1 MKFLFGWAIKLS
13 FLAAVA
19 LVMTGQVKV
28 SLPEKIMGYEVPP
41 QARAWAE
48 RGTQITDIATK
59 TQSGF
64 KQINDSFR

>member
-1 MKFLFGWAIKLS
+1 MKFLFGWAIKLG
-13 FLAAVA
+13 FLAAA
-19 LVMTGQVKV
+19 AMVMTGTVKV
-28 SLPEKIMGYEVPP
+28 TLPEKIMGYDVPP

-48 RGTQITDIATK
+48 RGSQVSDLAAK